1 MLPQTA
7 ALPEFAALRVIRAFR
22 RGSSLPVLVETPRG
36 DFVAKLRGAAQ
47 GSAALI
53 SECLVSDLAEQLGLP
68 VPERAVLQIP
78 EDIDSDD
85 QNDELLQLLG
95 LSVGKNLG
103 VRFLEGAEE
112 LRADRADR
120 VDAELAAR
128 VLWLDAWVLNM
139 DRSAR
144 NPNILSWHGQHWLI
158 DHGAALTFQHDWDGV
173 TEQDP
178 RETPYDLQGH
188 LFAAHTERMRAID
201 EQLARRFSLERLV
214 QAAQRIPQAF
224 LQDAFP
230 RGTEAGRS
238 EARRLPHAYAAFL
251 WKRLKA
257 PRPWV

>member
-1 MLPQTA
+1 
-7 ALPEFAALRVIRAFR
+7 
-22 RGSSLPVLVETPRG
+22 
-36 DFVAKLRGAAQ
+36 KLRGAAQ
-47 GSAALI
+47 GSSALI
-53 SECLVSDLAEQLGLP
+53 SECLVADLAERLGLP

-78 EDIDSDD
+78 AEIPSDD

-103 VRFLEGAEE
+103 VRFLEGAQE
-112 LRADRADR
+112 LRGDRAES
-120 VDAELAAR
+120 VDADLAAR

-144 NPNILSWHGQHWLI
+144 NPNILNWHGQHWLI

-178 RETPYDLQGH
+178 RETPYDLAGH
-188 LFAAHTERMRAID
+188 LFTAHTERMRAID
-201 EQLARRFSLERLV
+201 EQLAKRFTLERLA
-214 QAAQRIPQAF
+214 QAAERIPRDF

-230 RGTEAGRS
+230 QGDAN
-238 EARRLPHAYAAFL
+238 RLPHAYAAFL